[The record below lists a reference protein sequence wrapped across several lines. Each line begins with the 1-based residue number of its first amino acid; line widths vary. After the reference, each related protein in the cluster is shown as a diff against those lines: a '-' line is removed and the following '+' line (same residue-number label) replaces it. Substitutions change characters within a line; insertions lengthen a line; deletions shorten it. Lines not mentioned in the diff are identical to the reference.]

1 VNLCARSLESV
12 SEGVGFV
19 ESVTAAISALTVDA
33 RVLVAVLQ
41 VALSWL
47 DFGRERLNRDSA
59 TASDMYTAAGRE

>member
-1 VNLCARSLESV
+1 MNLCARSLESV

-47 DFGRERLNRDSA
+47 DFGRERLNRD
-59 TASDMYTAAGRE
+59 